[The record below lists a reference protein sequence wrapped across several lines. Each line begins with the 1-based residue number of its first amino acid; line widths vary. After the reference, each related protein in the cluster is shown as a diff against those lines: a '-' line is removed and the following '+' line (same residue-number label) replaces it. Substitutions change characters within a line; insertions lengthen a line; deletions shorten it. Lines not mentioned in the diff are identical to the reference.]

1 MKKVIQFTSL
11 IELTYLLILP
21 FMGYL
26 GTGILNGSFFLMP
39 LLGISVLFVYQ
50 ILGYAF
56 WSKKVASGNN
66 KSHLFL
72 PLSIALTLF
81 NYVWLQENFWLF
93 WVEKALL
100 EVGAICLSFSIA
112 LYFES
117 RNRKGKITDDAGKG
131 YALILGAIFIA
142 SIYEMA
148 KAWYINFP
156 YDGPS
161 SILHV
166 SAMLISFVLDI
177 FWIYP
182 LLLDFS
188 RGDSVAEDLTEGKY
202 GMIII
207 IVELVLWVIAIPA
220 IFLICGVIH

>member
-1 MKKVIQFTSL
+1 MKKIIHFISL
-11 IELTYLLILP
+11 IELSYLLILP

-56 WSKKVASGNN
+56 WSKKVRSANN

-72 PLSIALTLF
+72 PLSIALILF

-100 EVGAICLSFSIA
+100 EVGAISLSFSIA

-117 RNRKGKITDDAGKG
+117 RNRKGKITDDDGKG
-131 YALILGAIFIA
+131 YALILGALFIA

-148 KAWYINFP
+148 KAWFINFP

-202 GMIII
+202 GMVII

-220 IFLICGVIH
+220 IFLITGIIH